1 MSSATYSE
9 IIEIAHEDKLPNNY
23 QQSRHIFVT
32 DRNSGISFLVD
43 IGTGLCVY
51 PRKKLRGSANK
62 DEYSKIKMLGLFSI
76 IFDNKLWE
84 ILVTETNRFAY
95 QTMHDERKR
104 RKVDDA
110 WYPITLDEI
119 KAYYALC
126 MLRLE
131 AYHRPYS

>member
-1 MSSATYSE
+1 MPSTTCSE
-9 IIEIAHEDKLPNNY
+9 IIEITYEAKLTNNY
-23 QQSRHIFVT
+23 QQFCRIFVT
-32 DRNSGISFLVD
+32 DRNSRISFLVD
-43 IGTGLCVY
+43 IDTDLCVY

-62 DEYSKIKMLGLFSI
+62 DEYSKIKMLDLLSI

-84 ILVTETNRFAY
+84 ILVTETNRFVY

-110 WYPITLDEI
+110 WCPITLNER

-126 MLRLE
+126 MLRPE
-131 AYHRPYS
+131 ACQRSYS